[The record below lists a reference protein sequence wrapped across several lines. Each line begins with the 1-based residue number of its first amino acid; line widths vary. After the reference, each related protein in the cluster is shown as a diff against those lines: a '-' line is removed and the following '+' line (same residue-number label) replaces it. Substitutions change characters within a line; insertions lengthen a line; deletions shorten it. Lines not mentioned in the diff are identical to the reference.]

1 VKQENRIEMESPT
14 EGFYRVI
21 AHYGFMDI
29 TNINQVIDMLREKGL
44 KINMDN
50 TTFFLGRET
59 IIPSKKN
66 AIAQLRDKLFVFMSN
81 NSQRATE
88 FFNLP
93 PNRVFEVGTQVEI

>member
-1 VKQENRIEMESPT
+1 
-14 EGFYRVI
+14 
-21 AHYGFMDI
+21 MDK
-29 TNINQVIDMLREKGL
+29 TNINQVIDMLREKGI

-66 AIAQLRDKLFVFMSN
+66 AIAHLRDKLFVFMSN